1 MAVGSG
7 QLCKLF
13 EASKSFDFSRPR
25 KDRTVFQRP
34 RKDRTVKM
42 SAQEDATH
50 KVWRIP
56 ELVETLLV
64 YLDPTSILSLVGLDM
79 LSVHTLET
87 ASKTKNPVSKLIK
100 KALELDQ
107 RKTFEEHRDLVK
119 RISSDLLAKLERPKY
134 LLLEFLHVI
143 QEEAR
148 HLDRMWTP
156 YCSDPV
162 LTLSCP
168 IHAFHSVTPRV
179 FILLEDCEGAV
190 GSTEQSIQ
198 HVGRL
203 WHCLEDWIS
212 ALSSRATRQESTVE
226 TLNMRHCFFYSRY
239 PGSSLAMLQNF
250 EALVQ
255 NCDQLLNLEKVEF
268 SSEDIGAESWGAL
281 ARIFQRHPGRRHIFS
296 TKEVMQKARREDL
309 RAIWDAMQGGP
320 TGLPSSWS
328 VEVKS
333 MEFRVKNKFT
343 KACLGPEAEEKSET
357 TWIDLL
363 ELLDAPEPEMELMK
377 LRSGKELCEN

>member
-1 MAVGSG
+1 MN
-7 QLCKLF
+7 
-13 EASKSFDFSRPR
+13 
-25 KDRTVFQRP
+25 
-34 RKDRTVKM
+34 M
-42 SAQEDATH
+42 STQEDAMY

-64 YLDPTSILSLVGLDM
+64 YLDPTSILGLVGLD
-79 LSVHTLET
+79 LLTVHTLET
-87 ASKTKNPVSKLIK
+87 ASKTKNPVKKLIK

-107 RKTFEEHRDLVK
+107 RKTFEEHRNLVK
-119 RISSDLLAKLERPKY
+119 RISSDLLAKLESPKP

-148 HLDRMWTP
+148 HLDRMWVP

-168 IHAFHSVTPRV
+168 IHAYHSVTPRV
-179 FILLEDCEGAV
+179 FILLEDCEGTV
-190 GSTEQSIQ
+190 GSAEQSIQ
-198 HVGRL
+198 HIRRL
-203 WHCLEDWIS
+203 WHCVEEWIS
-212 ALSSRATRQESTVE
+212 ALSSRALRQENAVE
-226 TLNMRHCFFYSRY
+226 TLQMGFCFFNTR
-239 PGSSLAMLQNF
+239 SLAVLQNF

-255 NCDQLLNLEKVEF
+255 NCDQLLGLEKVEVL
-268 SSEDIGAESWGAL
+268 SEEIGEESWGAL
-281 ARIFQRHPGRRHIFS
+281 ARIFQRHPGRRLVFS
-296 TKEVMQKARREDL
+296 SKEVMRKARREDL

-333 MEFRVKNKFT
+333 MEFRVKTKFT

-357 TWIDLL
+357 TWIELL
-363 ELLDAPEPEMELMK
+363 EFLDASEPEMEPMK
-377 LRSGKELCEN
+377 LRSGRELSEN